1 MDPEELAARSK
12 PPSLHGLSLAEK
24 LPREL
29 VYMVLGQLPLVKI
42 LQILS
47 HKNQYLDECVFGQL
61 EWQFLFSSPADISR
75 VRDLFILYCE
85 IRRFTRKPLTA
96 DFSELGQGHTRLVRW
111 FATSSY
117 SAEQLKQKLIQQ
129 IDGDLT
135 FNPVDEALLR
145 IGVTSDYP
153 AHGTESS
160 LSTRYHRVREA
171 SPKDENLPI
180 SNTTTNYTAHAD
192 DSNLWARWDWVK
204 EAKLKLNATKA
215 RQLAIAAGL
224 MSRFPEKLMLKKP
237 RDPLQGPRE
246 NLAHIEYGFRRRAE
260 KISRDRRIHHQ
271 LTRGCYPGVD
281 NIELVPYDRCL
292 WTFLESLEKHPPGN
306 VDVGFLN
313 TPQNMSLSEEAGQVV
328 DSRSQVA
335 GPGEELCGPFRYP
348 EDIATS
354 IEVVMDGLMYVYTGS
369 PLLVVPR
376 IQWSP
381 TSACGSSLGETKP
394 RFFINQE
401 PHSDCLPGN
410 LHRCPLRKIMP
421 YDEREYEWLEAFL
434 KVVSWMEKK
443 LGH

>member
-1 MDPEELAARSK
+1 MDPKELVALSK
-12 PPSLHGLSLAEK
+12 PPSLYGLNLAER

-29 VYMVLGQLPLVKI
+29 VHMVLGQLPLVKI

-61 EWQFLFSSPADISR
+61 EWQFFFSSPADISH

-96 DFSELGQGHTRLVRW
+96 NFSELGHGHTRLVRW
-111 FATSSY
+111 SRTSSY
-117 SAEQLKQKLIQQ
+117 SAEDLKRKLIQQ
-129 IDGDLT
+129 IRGELT
-135 FNPVDEALLR
+135 FNPVDEALLHTWFR
-145 IGVTSDYP
+145 SDYP

-160 LSTRYHRVREA
+160 LRTRCHWVREA
-171 SPKDENLPI
+171 SPKDGDLPKLKP
-180 SNTTTNYTAHAD
+180 TTNYPAHAD
-192 DSNLWARWDWVK
+192 NSHLWARWDWVK

-215 RQLAIAAGL
+215 RQLVIAADL

-237 RDPLQGPRE
+237 RDPLQGQRT
-246 NLAHIEYGFRRRAE
+246 NLAHIEDGFRRRAE
-260 KISRDRRIHHQ
+260 KISRDRRIQHQ
-271 LTRGCYPGVD
+271 FVRGCCPGVD

-292 WTFLESLEKHPPGN
+292 WTFLESLERHPPMN
-306 VDVGFLN
+306 VDLGFRN
-313 TPQNMSLSEEAGQVV
+313 TPQNMPLSEEAGQVV

-335 GPGEELCGPFRYP
+335 GPGDELCGPFRYP

-381 TSACGSSLGETKP
+381 TSACGSSSGEWKP
-394 RFFINQE
+394 RFFINKE
-401 PHSDCLPGN
+401 PHSNCLPGN
-410 LHRCPLRKIMP
+410 LHRCPVRKIMP